1 MKEFKGNIYLNG
13 LHLLK
18 KKKVDIIEHGGEN
31 DLQNTYMHTHTKDR
45 KEIPLLQ

>member
-18 KKKVDIIEHGGEN
+18 KKKKKKVDIREHGGEN
-31 DLQNTYMHTHTKDR
+31 DLQNTYMHTHTKYR
-45 KEIPLLQ
+45 